1 MKIEE
6 SVYDIHESVNRLR
19 TVKTQVNSRMK
30 LLEEM
35 TDVEEILEKGKAVEK
50 AISNWE
56 KSLIQPNTQT
66 FQDVINFKNQLNTEL
81 LNLKG
86 VLDSHDPRPT
96 EGVKLRLNE
105 VLQMWRKMKTE
116 MEYII
121 QEEVGGFNKM
131 YMDKNLPILILP
143 KKSKA
148 DNP

>member
-1 MKIEE
+1 LK
-6 SVYDIHESVNRLR
+6 
-19 TVKTQVNSRMK
+19 
-30 LLEEM
+30 
-35 TDVEEILEKGKAVEK
+35 KGKAVEK
-50 AISNWE
+50 AITAWE
-56 KSLIQPNTQT
+56 KNLIQPNTET

-105 VLQMWRKMKTE
+105 VLKMWKTMKTE

-131 YMDKNLPILILP
+131 YSDKNLPILILP
-143 KKSKA
+143 KKAKEKV
-148 DNP
+148 DKP